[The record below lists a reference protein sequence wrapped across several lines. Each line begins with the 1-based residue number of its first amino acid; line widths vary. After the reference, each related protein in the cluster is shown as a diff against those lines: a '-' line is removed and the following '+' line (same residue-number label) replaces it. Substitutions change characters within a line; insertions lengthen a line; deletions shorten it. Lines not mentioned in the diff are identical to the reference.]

1 MGNIAAT
8 LGVGDAALQESCRS
22 MDQLADY
29 AERRSHQRFLAKRG
43 DSTCFWVE
51 LEGTRYPLNDVS
63 LEGFSVPGDVPLRP
77 GQEFSFAL
85 RLDGIPDRI
94 RGKAQVVNQVAG
106 GLLGSR
112 FLTLDS
118 DGASDLK
125 EWLTAHV
132 IASASVRISAAEA
145 EAIVQGPSLI

>member
-1 MGNIAAT
+1 
-8 LGVGDAALQESCRS
+8 

-51 LEGTRYPLNDVS
+51 LEGSRYPLNDVS
-63 LEGFSVPGDVPLRP
+63 LEGFSVPGNVPLKP
-77 GQEFSFAL
+77 GQEFTFAL

-94 RGKAQVVNQVAG
+94 RGKAQVVNRVPGEAE
-106 GLLGSR
+106 GLLGNR
-112 FLTLDS
+112 FLTLDN

-132 IASASVRISAAEA
+132 IASASVRISTAEA